1 LTSFPLTLAGV
12 EPGRD
17 RVLIV
22 EDWAEI
28 RRLRRSEGVSISEIA
43 RVIGCSRNTVKAALA
58 SDGPPKYER
67 TPAGSRVDGFEPRI
81 RELLRA
87 VPTMPATVI
96 AERVGWPYGIR
107 TLSGRVAE
115 LRPAYLPPDPAGRTV
130 YVAGEIAQCDFW
142 FPDICLP
149 VGFGQ
154 SRAAKLLPVL
164 TMVLG
169 YSRFASAVLVPSR
182 SAEDLYAGWWRLIF
196 ALGAVPRVLVWD
208 GEGAVGRWRGK
219 RIELTRACQEFRGT
233 LAAKVLICKPA
244 DPEAKGL
251 VERLH
256 DYLERSFLPG
266 RRFASPADF
275 NDQLCGFLARAN
287 QRRHRVL
294 GCRPVERLEGDRQAM
309 LSLPAVPPVTGW
321 RAATRL
327 PRDHYL
333 RLDGNDYSV
342 HPAVIGRRVELVA
355 DLDRVQVWC
364 EGRLVADHPRVWA
377 KHQTITDPAHRQAA
391 DQLRRDRLTV
401 IPPPGEVDVERRRL
415 SDYDLLLGVSD
426 GRPGEAAS

>member
-1 LTSFPLTLAGV
+1 
-12 EPGRD
+12 
-17 RVLIV
+17 
-22 EDWAEI
+22 
-28 RRLRRSEGVSISEIA
+28 
-43 RVIGCSRNTVKAALA
+43 
-58 SDGPPKYER
+58 
-67 TPAGSRVDGFEPRI
+67 
-81 RELLRA
+81 
-87 VPTMPATVI
+87 
-96 AERVGWPYGIR
+96 
-107 TLSGRVAE
+107 
-115 LRPAYLPPDPAGRTV
+115 
-130 YVAGEIAQCDFW
+130 
-142 FPDICLP
+142 
-149 VGFGQ
+149 
-154 SRAAKLLPVL
+154 
-164 TMVLG
+164 
-169 YSRFASAVLVPSR
+169 
-182 SAEDLYAGWWRLIF
+182 
-196 ALGAVPRVLVWD
+196 
-208 GEGAVGRWRGK
+208 
-219 RIELTRACQEFRGT
+219 
-233 LAAKVLICKPA
+233 
-244 DPEAKGL
+244 
-251 VERLH
+251 
-256 DYLERSFLPG
+256 
-266 RRFASPADF
+266 
-275 NDQLCGFLARAN
+275 
-287 QRRHRVL
+287 L

>member
-1 LTSFPLTLAGV
+1 M
-12 EPGRD
+12 
-17 RVLIV
+17 LIV

-28 RRLRRSEGVSISEIA
+28 RRLRRSEGFSISEIA

-67 TPAGSRVDGFEPRI
+67 APAGSLVDGFELRI
-81 RELLRA
+81 RELLQA
-87 VPTMPATVI
+87 FPTMPATVI
-96 AERVGWPYGIR
+96 AERIGWPYGIR

-115 LRPAYLPPDPAGRTV
+115 LRPVYLPPDPAGRTV
-130 YVAGEIAQCDFW
+130 YAAGEVAQFDFW
-142 FPDICLP
+142 FPDIQLP

-154 SRAAKLLPVL
+154 FRTAKLLPVL

-169 YSRFASAVLVPSR
+169 YSRVASAVLVPSR
-182 SAEDLYAGWWRLIF
+182 AAEDLYAGWWQLIA
-196 ALGAVPRVLVWD
+196 ALEAVPRVLVWD

-219 RIELTRACQEFRGT
+219 RMELTQACQGFRGT
-233 LAAKVLICKPA
+233 LAAKVQICKPA

-266 RRFASPADF
+266 RTFASPDDF
-275 NDQLCGFLARAN
+275 NDQLGGFLGRAN
-287 QRRHRVL
+287 QRQHRVL
-294 GCRPVERLEGDRQAM
+294 GCRPVDRLEGDRQAM

-321 RAATRL
+321 RSSTRL

-342 HPAVIGRRVELVA
+342 HPAAIGRRVELRA
-355 DLDRVQVWC
+355 NLHQVQVWC
-364 EGRLVADHPRVWA
+364 EGRLVADHLRVWA
-377 KHQTITDPAHRQAA
+377 KHQTITDPAHRLAA

-401 IPPPGEVDVERRRL
+401 LSSPGEVDVERRRL
-415 SDYDLLLGVSD
+415 ADYDLILGVTD
-426 GRPGEAAS
+426 GLPGEAAS

>member
-1 LTSFPLTLAGV
+1 M
-12 EPGRD
+12 
-17 RVLIV
+17 LIV

-28 RRLRRSEGVSISEIA
+28 RRLRRSEGISISEIA

-58 SDGPPKYER
+58 SDGPPRYER
-67 TPAGSRVDGFEPRI
+67 APAGSRVDAFEPRI
-81 RELLRA
+81 RELLKA

-96 AERVGWPYGIR
+96 AERVSWPYGIR

-130 YVAGEIAQCDFW
+130 YVAGEIAQHDFW
-142 FPDICLP
+142 FPDIHLP

-154 SRAAKLLPVL
+154 VRTAKLLPVL

-169 YSRFASAVLVPSR
+169 YSRVASAVLVPSR
-182 SAEDLYAGWWRLIF
+182 AAEDLYAGWWRLL
-196 ALGAVPRVLVWD
+196 AQLGAVPRVLVWD

-233 LAAKVLICKPA
+233 LAAKVHICKPA

-266 RRFASPADF
+266 RVFSGPVDF
-275 NDQLCGFLARAN
+275 NAQLAGFLERAN
-287 QRRHRVL
+287 SRHHRLL
-294 GCRPVERLEGDRQAM
+294 GCRPHDRLEGDRQAM
-309 LSLPAVPPVTGW
+309 LSLPAVPPVTGS
-321 RAATRL
+321 RHATRL

-342 HPAVIGRRVELVA
+342 HPAAIGRRVELRA

-391 DQLRRDRLTV
+391 DQLRRDRLSV
-401 IPPPGEVDVERRRL
+401 VSLPGELEVEQRRL
-415 SDYDLLLGVSD
+415 SDYDLALGVSETEVVA
-426 GRPGEAAS
+426 G

>member
-1 LTSFPLTLAGV
+1 
-12 EPGRD
+12 
-17 RVLIV
+17 VLIV

-58 SDGPPKYER
+58 SDGPPRYER
-67 TPAGSRVDGFEPRI
+67 APAGSRVDAFESRI

-115 LRPAYLPPDPAGRTV
+115 LRPVYLPPDPAGRTV

-142 FPDICLP
+142 FPNIQLP

-154 SRAAKLLPVL
+154 SRTAKLLPVL
-164 TMVLG
+164 TMVCG

-182 SAEDLYAGWWRLIF
+182 SAEDLYAGWWQLIEQL
-196 ALGAVPRVLVWD
+196 AMVPRVLVWD

-219 RIELTRACQEFRGT
+219 RIELTQPCQEFRGT
-233 LAAKVLICKPA
+233 LAAKVQICKPA

-266 RRFASPADF
+266 RGFAAPADF
-275 NDQLCGFLARAN
+275 NDQLSGFLTRAN
-287 QRRHRVL
+287 QRRHRAL
-294 GCRPVERLEGDRQAM
+294 GCRPLDRLEGDRQAM

-321 RAATRL
+321 RHSTRL

-342 HPAVIGRRVELVA
+342 HPAAIGRRVELRA
-355 DLDRVQVWC
+355 DLHRVQVFC
-364 EGRLVADHPRVWA
+364 DGRLVADHPRVWA
-377 KHQTITDPAHRQAA
+377 KHQTITDPGHRQAA

-401 IPPPGEVDVERRRL
+401 LPAPDEQRVEHRRL
-415 SDYDLLLGVSD
+415 DDYDLAFGLVGDPSAEVV
-426 GRPGEAAS
+426 AS

>member
-1 LTSFPLTLAGV
+1 
-12 EPGRD
+12 
-17 RVLIV
+17 VLIV

-58 SDGPPKYER
+58 SDGPPRYER
-67 TPAGSRVDGFEPRI
+67 APAGSRVDVFESRI

-115 LRPAYLPPDPAGRTV
+115 LRPAYLPSDPAGRTV

-142 FPDICLP
+142 FPEIELP

-154 SRAAKLLPVL
+154 SRTAKLLPVL
-164 TMVLG
+164 TMVCG

-182 SAEDLYAGWWRLIF
+182 TAEDLYAGWWQLIST
-196 ALGAVPRVLVWD
+196 LGAVPRVLVWD

-219 RIELTRACQEFRGT
+219 RIELTQPCQEFRGT
-233 LAAKVLICKPA
+233 LAAKVQICKPA

-266 RRFASPADF
+266 RGFASPADF
-275 NDQLCGFLARAN
+275 NDQLSGFLARAN

-294 GCRPVERLEGDRQAM
+294 GCRPLDRLEGDRQAM

-321 RAATRL
+321 RHSTRL

-342 HPAVIGRRVELVA
+342 HPAAIGRRVELHA
-355 DLDRVQVWC
+355 SLDRVQVFC
-364 EGRLVADHPRVWA
+364 DGRLVADHSRVWA
-377 KHQTITDPAHRQAA
+377 KHQTITDPGHRQAA

-401 IPPPGEVDVERRRL
+401 LPAPDEQPVEQRRL
-415 SDYDLLLGVSD
+415 DDYDLAFGLIDDESD
-426 GRPGEAAS
+426 QVAAS

>member
-1 LTSFPLTLAGV
+1 
-12 EPGRD
+12 
-17 RVLIV
+17 VLIV

-43 RVIGCSRNTVKAALA
+43 RVVGCSRNTVKAALA
-58 SDGPPKYER
+58 SDGPPRYGR
-67 TPAGSRVDGFEPRI
+67 APAGSRVDAFEPRI
-81 RELLRA
+81 RELLKA

-154 SRAAKLLPVL
+154 FRAAKLLPVL
-164 TMVLG
+164 TMVCG

-182 SAEDLYAGWWRLIF
+182 AAEDLYAGWWQLIEQ
-196 ALGAVPRVLVWD
+196 LGVVPRVLVWD

-219 RIELTRACQEFRGT
+219 RIELTQACQEFRGT
-233 LAAKVLICKPA
+233 LAAKVQICKPA

-266 RRFASPADF
+266 RAFASPVDF

-294 GCRPVERLEGDRQAM
+294 GCRPLDRLEGDRQAM

-321 RAATRL
+321 RHSTRL

-342 HPAVIGRRVELVA
+342 HPAAIGRRVELRA
-355 DLDRVQVWC
+355 TLHRVQVFC
-364 EGRLVADHPRVWA
+364 DGRLVADHPRVWA
-377 KHQTITDPAHRQAA
+377 KYQTITDPGHRQAA

-401 IPPPGEVDVERRRL
+401 LPAPDEQPVEQRRL
-415 SDYDLLLGVSD
+415 DDYDVAFGLVD
-426 GRPGEAAS
+426 QPVQVVAS

>member
-1 LTSFPLTLAGV
+1 
-12 EPGRD
+12 
-17 RVLIV
+17 VLIV

-58 SDGPPKYER
+58 SDGPPKYQR
-67 TPAGSRVDGFEPRI
+67 APAGSRVDAFEPRI
-81 RELLRA
+81 RELLKA

-96 AERVGWPYGIR
+96 AERVGWPHGIR
-107 TLSGRVAE
+107 TFSGRVAE

-154 SRAAKLLPVL
+154 SRTAKLLPVL
-164 TMVLG
+164 TMVCG
-169 YSRFASAVLVPSR
+169 YSRSASGLLVPSR
-182 SAEDLYAGWWRLIF
+182 TAEDLYAGWWQLIEQ
-196 ALGAVPRVLVWD
+196 LGAVPRVFVWD

-219 RIELTRACQEFRGT
+219 RVELTSACQEFRGT
-233 LAAKVLICKPA
+233 LAAKVQICKPA

-251 VERLH
+251 VERFH
-256 DYLERSFLPG
+256 DYLEKSFLPG
-266 RRFASPADF
+266 RVFSSPADF
-275 NDQLCGFLARAN
+275 NDQLRGFLARAN
-287 QRRHRVL
+287 QRHHRAL
-294 GCRPVERLEGDRQAM
+294 GCRPLDRLEGDRQAM
-309 LSLPAVPPVTGW
+309 LALPAIPPVTGW
-321 RAATRL
+321 RGSTRL

-342 HPAVIGRRVELVA
+342 HPAAIGRRVELRA
-355 DLDRVQVWC
+355 DLHQVEVFC
-364 EGRLVADHPRVWA
+364 DGRLVAAHQRVWA

-401 IPPPGEVDVERRRL
+401 LPPPGEVDVERRRL
-415 SDYDLLLGVSD
+415 SDYDLALGVTD